1 MKSVQTTYCTYK
13 FLEDTIDRCKTSR
26 PHKIAYKIL
35 QNLSDIVIDSNEE
48 KFKIQAEN
56 NHYYKELMKRENMSI
71 KCIEAWKD
79 KIDFSNISGD
89 LFLIDPEYLPDY
101 KRMRKEKGC
110 LVVASGG
117 DIHYLERLN
126 DKRGYVFIVP
136 KKNKEDKK
144 NKLRDS
150 ALSELYQS
158 SWQEA
163 IKTCP
168 LTPINSLI
176 ISDNFI
182 FDKFEQRKHSSL
194 FSLLK
199 AVIPEQLAVPFHL
212 AIFSHL
218 DKALPKIEAEKLIGE
233 IKEMFPNLK
242 DKDNIKVTIISHTV
256 KMTTHDR
263 EMLSN
268 YHIMVPG
275 HGFSIMDEEDAV
287 QITKGYI
294 EPVYHAI
301 ENNPD
306 VFLTP
311 KLMQYQIIN
320 WLKPI
325 FNGEKGTAQTSYI
338 VGDRIHRLLED

>member
-1 MKSVQTTYCTYK
+1 MKSVQTTYCTNK
-13 FLEDTIDRCKTSR
+13 FIEDAINLRKASR

-35 QNLSDIVIDSNEE
+35 KNLSDIIIDSNEE
-48 KFKIQAEN
+48 KFKIQAEKN
-56 NHYYKELMKRENMSI
+56 PYFKELLKRENKSI

-101 KRMRKEKGC
+101 KKMRKEKGC
-110 LVVASGG
+110 LVIASGG

-136 KKNKEDKK
+136 KTNKEDK
-144 NKLRDS
+144 NFKLRDS

-163 IKTCP
+163 LATCP
-168 LTPINSLI
+168 LIPINSLI

-182 FDKFEQRKHSSL
+182 FDKFEQRKHFSL
-194 FSLLK
+194 FPLLK
-199 AVIPEQLAVPFHL
+199 AVIPEQLSVPFHL

-218 DKALPKIEAEKLIGE
+218 DKALPKIEAERLIDE
-233 IKEMFPNLK
+233 IKEMFPN
-242 DKDNIKVTIISHTV
+242 KDNIKVTIISHTV

-268 YHIMVPG
+268 YHIMDPG
-275 HGFSIMDEEDAV
+275 HGFSIIEEDAV
-287 QITKGYI
+287 QITKGHI

-301 ENNPD
+301 ENTPD
-306 VFLTP
+306 GFLTP
-311 KLMQYQIIN
+311 KHMQYQIIN

-325 FNGEKGTAQTSYI
+325 FKGKKGTAQTSYI
-338 VGDRIHRLLED
+338 VGDKIHRLLED